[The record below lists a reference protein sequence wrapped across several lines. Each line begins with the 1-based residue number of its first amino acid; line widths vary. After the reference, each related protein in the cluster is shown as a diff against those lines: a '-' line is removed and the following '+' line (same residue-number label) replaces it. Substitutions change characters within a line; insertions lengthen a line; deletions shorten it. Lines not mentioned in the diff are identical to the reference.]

1 MPSNLITS
9 CLNLNLNIKLT
20 TTLRIRPWWVLRI
33 ANDCWLWLLA
43 HFFLE
48 SFALAISRRLFTKV
62 MLTSDPELGSLD
74 KLCRCRQSIFFAP
87 RGCVGQL
94 RGRFSF
100 SKENTKGKRST
111 WQSPWLSDADAAII
125 HILGTLFLKPLR
137 RKGVDQ
143 QAIVTAVATPYIQ

>member
-1 MPSNLITS
+1 MLKEC
-9 CLNLNLNIKLT
+9 CLALLGPL
-20 TTLRIRPWWVLRI
+20 
-33 ANDCWLWLLA
+33 LWNN
-43 HFFLE
+43 F
-48 SFALAISRRLFTKV
+48 SPAIFRRLFTKV
-62 MLTSDPELGSLD
+62 MLTSYPELGSLD

-137 RKGVDQ
+137 SLV
-143 QAIVTAVATPYIQ
+143 PYKEGGWTSKQSLQRWRHYTITHSKSRPIPSRPIPSHPIITFNEK